1 MGELI
6 LLIIF
11 VLYLILGLKTPE
23 LAADMIDSLAGKI
36 TIFVLVIYMFLNMH
50 PIVATFSLFVAF
62 QLMYKSYV
70 STDEPYK
77 FTDTSFNNSPY
88 TLEQEMVNKM
98 APRVNSGV
106 SLHRPTYKPTLDNL
120 YDAASLVAN

>member
-98 APRVNSGV
+98 APRVNSGA
-106 SLHRPTYKPTLDNL
+106 SLHRPTYKPILDNL

>member
-120 YDAASLVAN
+120 YDASTIN